1 MRKLIT
7 VSISVSTVVYL
18 VIGIF
23 GYLTFGNLIKS
34 NIIAMY
40 PSSFTVTCGQL
51 AIAMLVLFSYP
62 LQCHPCRN
70 SIQKIIS
77 VSGSNKNYHVNYL
90 FLKLVFNYNFNHDT
104 LISYCNLCRRFNYC
118 K

>member
-1 MRKLIT
+1 MKKLIG
-7 VSISVSTVVYL
+7 VSISISTSVYL

-51 AIAMLVLFSYP
+51 AIALLVLFSYP

-77 VSGSNKNYHVNYL
+77 SSGNAKKYHVIIL
-90 FLKLVFNYNFNHDT
+90 FLD
-104 LISYCNLCRRFNYC
+104 
-118 K
+118 